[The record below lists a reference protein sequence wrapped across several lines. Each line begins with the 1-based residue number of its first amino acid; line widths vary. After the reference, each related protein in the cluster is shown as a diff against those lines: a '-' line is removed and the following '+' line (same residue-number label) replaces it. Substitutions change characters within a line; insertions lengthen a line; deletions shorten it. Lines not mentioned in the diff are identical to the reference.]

1 MSETGAQ
8 QQEVL
13 FSGDVQGV
21 GFRYTARSIA
31 RGFDVTGFV
40 RNLSDGRVQ
49 VVVEGTQAELRA
61 FLGALRQE
69 MRHHISSEE
78 EVSRSASGR
87 FRGFEVRF

>member
-1 MSETGAQ
+1 VAQ
-8 QQEVL
+8 SDTRQCEVL

-49 VVVEGTQAELRA
+49 VVVEGTQAEIEA
-61 FLGALRQE
+61 FLTALRSQ
-69 MRHHISSEE
+69 MRHYIFGEQ
-78 EVSRSASGR
+78 EVSREAAGR
-87 FRGFEVRF
+87 FQGFQVRG